1 MSATATKIVVKSL
14 DEPDETRPTADRGR
28 VDIVTLGEVMVG
40 RSTFEP
46 GWRWSEH
53 VAPIAHTDL
62 CQIAHTGYVI
72 SGRMAVRLADGSEAV
87 VSAGDAILIPPGHD
101 AWVIGEV
108 PCVTVDFTGIE
119 NFAKP

>member
-1 MSATATKIVVKSL
+1 MSTAATTVIVKSL
-14 DEPDETRPTADRGR
+14 DHPDETRPTADRGR
-28 VDIVTLGEVMVG
+28 VDIVTIGDVIVG

-62 CQIAHTGYVI
+62 CQATHTGYVV
-72 SGRMAVRLADGSEAV
+72 SGRMVVRLADGSETV
-87 VSAGDAILIPPGHD
+87 ISAGDAIVIPAGHD
-101 AWVIGEV
+101 AWVLGEE